1 MAQPPAPLTGSSA
14 APQAGGA
21 AGFVNAL
28 LKRTD
33 MLLAVGL
40 IGILSVLILP
50 MPPWLL
56 DVGLALSFSLSVLV
70 LMVAL
75 FIERP
80 LDFSSFPT
88 LLLITTMLRLAL
100 NMASTR
106 LILGHGHEGT
116 AAAGHVIEAF
126 GKFLMQ
132 GNTVIGIIV
141 FIILVIVNFVV
152 ITKGSG
158 RIAEV
163 SARFSL
169 DSMPG
174 KQMAI
179 DADLSAGLINED
191 EARRRRKD
199 LEAETTFFGS
209 MDGAAKFVRGD
220 AVAGLLITVINV
232 IGGIIIGT
240 VMMDMEL
247 KEAGYT
253 FTFLTIGDG
262 LVSQIPALIVSVAA
276 GILVTKS
283 GDRGSADK
291 ALVKQLGGYPGALG
305 LAAGLMAAFALM
317 PGIPFL
323 PFFTMA
329 AIAGTGA
336 WMTARENKRLA
347 AVSAAEKAAPEAQQQ
362 AAQAAAAAEEPIAN
376 VLRIDAIRLE
386 LGYGLLPLIRGER
399 GAALPEQI
407 KALRRQLAGEIGF
420 VVPSV
425 RIQDNMQLQADSYS
439 IRIKEIETGKG
450 QVKSDKLLVM
460 NPQGG
465 EIQMKGEPTV
475 EPTFGL
481 PAQWIADAQ
490 REEANFKGY
499 TVVEPATVLMT
510 HLTEIIKDNMADLL
524 SYAETQK
531 LLDQLGEEHKKLVAD
546 VVPDQISV
554 GGLQRVLQSLLR
566 ERVSIR
572 DLPTILEGVAEAA
585 GQTRNLVLMTEHVRM
600 RLSRYISEGAM
611 GDDGMI
617 KLVTLSPEWE
627 QAFADALVG
636 QGDDKHLAIAPSKLQ
651 QFMTKVRTTFE
662 RHAAMGEFPALLVSP
677 RLRPYVRSLIERFR
691 PATTILSQNEIHPK
705 ARIKTVGQL

>member
-1 MAQPPAPLTGSSA
+1 MAPPPATTPPATTAQP
-14 APQAGGA
+14 GGGGMA
-21 AGFVNAL
+21 FLNAI

-33 MLLAVGL
+33 MLLALGL

-56 DVGLALSFSLSVLV
+56 DIGLALSFSLSVLV

-116 AAAGHVIEAF
+116 DAAGHVIEAF
-126 GKFLMQ
+126 GNFLMQ

-253 FTFLTIGDG
+253 YTFLTIGDG
-262 LVSQIPALIVSVAA
+262 LVAQIPALIVSVAA

-305 LAAGLMAAFALM
+305 LAAGLMGAFALL
-317 PGIPFL
+317 PGIPFM
-323 PFFTMA
+323 PFFAMA

-336 WMTARENKRLA
+336 WATSRQNKRLA
-347 AVSAAEKAAPEAQQQ
+347 AAVAAEKLPTPQQKADQ
-362 AAQAAAAAEEPIAN
+362 QAAAEEPIAN
-376 VLRIDAIRLE
+376 VLRIDAVRLE

-425 RIQDNMQLQADSYS
+425 RIQDNMQLQADTYS

-460 NPQGG
+460 NPQGAD
-465 EIQMKGEPTV
+465 IQMKGEPTV

-481 PAQWIADAQ
+481 PAQWITDSQ

-572 DLPTILEGVAEAA
+572 DLPTILEGVAEAGA
-585 GQTRNLVLMTEHVRM
+585 QSRNLVLITEHVRM
-600 RLSRYISEGAM
+600 RLARYISEGAM
-611 GDDGMI
+611 GDDGTI
-617 KLVTLSPEWE
+617 RLVTLSPEWE
-627 QAFADALVG
+627 QAFNDALVG
-636 QGDDKHLAIAPSKLQ
+636 QGEDKHLAIAPSKLQ
-651 QFMTKVRTTFE
+651 QFMAKVRTTFE
-662 RHAAMGEFPALLVSP
+662 RHAAMGEFPVLLTSP
-677 RLRPYVRSLIERFR
+677 GLRPYVRSLIERFR
-691 PATTILSQNEIHPK
+691 PSTPVLSQNEIHPK